1 MNYRCTDKW
10 RSGLSNIEV
19 TCGQELHRSQTTT
32 VMTSISLHTL
42 AVAYRPD
49 SPVLQDVTLTV
60 KAEELMVLLGPSGS
74 GKSTLLRAIAGL
86 LRPCQG
92 DICFNTRSV
101 LKVPPEKRGA
111 VMVFQEHALFP
122 FMDVGTNVAFGLKM
136 QRLDSETIRRRVAHA
151 LAAVQLAGFEARW
164 PDKLS
169 GGQRQRVALAR
180 ALAIQPKVLLLDEP
194 LNSLDPALRE
204 ELRGVVRTLQS
215 QAKITMIFV
224 THDQAEA
231 MAIADRICL
240 LIQGKVRQVGTPRS
254 FFERPVDCE
263 VARFFGGVNFLL
275 GVKRGR
281 IVETA
286 LGPLEITATNRP
298 DGEVLV
304 MIRPEAV
311 EIARN
316 GSESAPSATYVQ
328 RAHNNLVGSVE
339 SYSFQGRVARCRA
352 GISNTQLQLTVPPYQ
367 QFRQGEKI
375 LLHLPRE
382 RIHLLPAEAESNVS
396 A

>member
-1 MNYRCTDKW
+1 
-10 RSGLSNIEV
+10 
-19 TCGQELHRSQTTT
+19 
-32 VMTSISLHTL
+32 MTSISLHTL

-60 KAEELMVLLGPSGS
+60 QAEELMVLLGPSGS

-169 GGQRQRVALAR
+169 GGQQQRVALAR

-204 ELRGVVRTLQS
+204 ELRGVVRTLQR
-215 QAKITMIFV
+215 QAKTTMIFV

-275 GVKRGR
+275 GVKHGR
-281 IVETA
+281 LVETA
-286 LGPLEITATNRP
+286 LGPLEISATNRP

-316 GSESAPSATYVQ
+316 GSGSAPSATP
-328 RAHNNLVGSVE
+328 HNNLVGSIE

-352 GISNTQLQLTVPPYQ
+352 GVSDTQLQLTVPPYQ

-382 RIHLLPAEAESNVS
+382 RIHLLPAEAESNFS
-396 A
+396 AHSTQREQGDGTGDGLCIPRS